1 MANNDP
7 PRMQQRE
14 GYMGGN
20 FSCRLVNGLHCP
32 WCAKPIRNV
41 PERTF
46 DGWVI
51 YCTGCHKPM
60 VIVDEAAE

>member
-1 MANNDP
+1 
-7 PRMQQRE
+7 MQQRE

-20 FSCRLVNGLHCP
+20 FSCRLVSGLHCP

-46 DGWVI
+46 HGWCI
-51 YCTGCHKPM
+51 YCIACHKPM
-60 VIVDEAAE
+60 LIVDEAFE